1 MAFEVGMKVM
11 KTWQYDG
18 RAPWSDIVD
27 WCWQTFETGQ
37 VVARWET
44 ICFESEQDYFLFKL
58 RWS

>member
-1 MAFEVGMKVM
+1 MKVM

-58 RWS
+58 RWA